1 MNQTVIEA
9 LEKQANH
16 ERFAAES
23 YRALHYW
30 CETRHYSGFAAFFR
44 KQTEEELEHAGKILD
59 FLADRDVL
67 PTLLPI
73 EAPLRNFANL
83 VEVAKTAYDLERAN
97 TTGIH
102 AVYEIALRE
111 KDYATQIML
120 HWFIAEQVE
129 EETWS
134 DKMLGKTRAAQ
145 CSGALIYL
153 DRHIV
158 KELSGSVDT

>member
-16 ERFAAES
+16 EMFAAES

-30 CETRHYSGFAAFFR
+30 CDTRHYSGYAAFFR
-44 KQTEEELEHAGKILD
+44 KQMQEEFEHAEKILD
-59 FLADRDVL
+59 HLAKRDVL

-73 EAPLRNFANL
+73 SAPAKDFANL
-83 VEVAKTAYDLERAN
+83 VEVARAAYNLERAN
-97 TTGIH
+97 TAGIH
-102 AVYEIALRE
+102 AAYEIALAE
-111 KDYATQIML
+111 KDYGTQILL

-129 EETWS
+129 EEAWS

-145 CSGALIYL
+145 CSGALVYL

-158 KELSGSVDT
+158 KELTGSVDS